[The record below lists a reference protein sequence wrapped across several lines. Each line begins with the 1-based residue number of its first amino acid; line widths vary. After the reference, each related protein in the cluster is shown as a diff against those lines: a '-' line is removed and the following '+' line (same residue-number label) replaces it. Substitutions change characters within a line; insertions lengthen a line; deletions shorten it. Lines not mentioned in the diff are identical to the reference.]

1 MAETNNTWV
10 TDLNAYINSAH
21 DNSQQQPQGQAPAS
35 KENELQQK
43 TARMYEILGS
53 RRMSPAQLEARL
65 EQLAKGNPKEY
76 SELIDCARVVRDSE
90 QGAAAWLK
98 SAVDVGERNTPNSM
112 ARYILSK
119 GKGNNSR
126 NMSYWSDKNAKDT
139 ADYGA
144 TIDRS
149 SPEQLVVIMKQIKS
163 LYDREVQVYKGI
175 PDEPQFAEKLA
186 ASESYIEQYL
196 GYWNRCAQKIN
207 AYQSDPAAYV
217 KFLSAYVNNPIE
229 PMSAQEQAAIKAL
242 IEYIKQGYNL
252 TDAKKTLAWSLRVN
266 KKLNPLLKK

>member
-10 TDLNAYINSAH
+10 TDLNAYINSTH
-21 DNSQQQPQGQAPAS
+21 DNSQQQPQGQTPAS

-53 RRMSPAQLEARL
+53 RRMSTAQLKARL
-65 EQLAKGNPKEY
+65 EQLAKNNPKEY

-90 QGAAAWLK
+90 QGAAAWFK

-119 GKGNNSR
+119 GKGDNSR

-139 ADYGA
+139 ADYGT

-175 PDEPQFAEKLA
+175 PDEPQFAAKLA

-229 PMSAQEQAAIKAL
+229 PMSAQEQAAVKAL
-242 IEYIKQGYNL
+242 IEYIKKGYNL
-252 TDAKKTLAWSLRVN
+252 TDAKKVLAWSLRVN
-266 KKLNPLLKK
+266 KNLNPLLKK